1 MLISPYNSFTMP
13 HSSILSRFNITELND
28 MQQEMLDVIQKP
40 NDVVLISPT
49 GSGKTIGFLLPVLQL
64 LSVDKTGVQVLIL
77 VPSREL
83 AIQIEQVFK
92 TMGTAHKINCCYGGH
107 SVRIEENNLQHPP
120 AVLVGTPG
128 RVAHHLRRKNLMVE
142 HTPILI
148 LDEFDKSLEFGFKD
162 EMEFILQHCKNV
174 KKRILTSATALKEIP
189 AFVGIKNVVELN
201 YTQEQAKSTLTIKQ
215 VKVPGDDKLHALML
229 LLGQLNTQSTLV
241 FCNHREAVT
250 RISEQL
256 NQNKIEHGFYHGAME
271 QIDREKTLIKL
282 RNGSINI
289 LITTDLAARGLD
301 IPEIEAIIH
310 YQLPATE
317 DIMIH
322 RNGRTARMHANGTAY
337 FLLDADDYLPKFLT
351 ITPEEAELTKTLTFP
366 KPCEWKTMYIG
377 AGKKDKINKM
387 DIVGMI
393 LQKGQLQKDELG
405 KIEVLDHS
413 AYVAIKRN
421 KINKVLQL
429 IRDEKIKNKK
439 VKMEISS

>member
-1 MLISPYNSFTMP
+1 
-13 HSSILSRFNITELND
+13 
-28 MQQEMLDVIQKP
+28 
-40 NDVVLISPT
+40 
-49 GSGKTIGFLLPVLQL
+49 
-64 LSVDKTGVQVLIL
+64 
-77 VPSREL
+77 
-83 AIQIEQVFK
+83 
-92 TMGTAHKINCCYGGH
+92 
-107 SVRIEENNLQHPP
+107 
-120 AVLVGTPG
+120 
-128 RVAHHLRRKNLMVE
+128 
-142 HTPILI
+142 
-148 LDEFDKSLEFGFKD
+148 
-162 EMEFILQHCKNV
+162 
-174 KKRILTSATALKEIP
+174 
-189 AFVGIKNVVELN
+189 
-201 YTQEQAKSTLTIKQ
+201 
-215 VKVPGDDKLHALML
+215 
-229 LLGQLNTQSTLV
+229 
-241 FCNHREAVT
+241 
-250 RISEQL
+250 
-256 NQNKIEHGFYHGAME
+256 
-271 QIDREKTLIKL
+271 
-282 RNGSINI
+282 
-289 LITTDLAARGLD
+289 LAARGLD